1 LWRTSITTVLGLLAV
16 VVLVAATA
24 VFTAGEFSL
33 VAVDRSSVEA
43 AVAAGSRRARLVLS
57 MLRRMPFQLSGTQ
70 LGVTLC
76 SLLLGFAAEPVIGQ
90 ALRSPVDAIVGVR
103 NGHGLSVA
111 FAFVIATISQ
121 LLLAELIPKNVAVAR
136 PQRVAFTLAPILRG
150 YTVVF
155 SPVIS
160 ALNTL
165 SRATVRLFGVEPRD
179 ELRSAFSATE
189 LERLVASSGREGTLD
204 PEAARLLT
212 RTLRFAG
219 KTAADALVPRTS
231 VVSIDRDA
239 SVADLAA
246 LAVSSGYSRF
256 PVVEGDLNSVVGIV
270 LAKDVFR
277 VPRAERTRHRVS
289 ELMTDVLAVPERRDL
304 EALLADM
311 REQRRQL
318 AVVIDEFGDAA
329 GIVTLEDLLEE
340 LVGEIDDEYDD
351 PPEVTAGPD
360 GTIVLEGTARPDEV
374 ADATGLRLPDGE
386 FETLAGFVLTQ
397 IGRIPD
403 VGDVVMW
410 EGWRL
415 VVTEMD
421 RRRVARVAITPPQGQ
436 R

>member
-1 LWRTSITTVLGLLAV
+1 MLGLLAV

-43 AVAAGSRRARLVLS
+43 AAAAGNRRAHLVLS
-57 MLRRMPFQLSGTQ
+57 MLGRMPFLLSGTQ

-76 SLLLGFAAEPVIGQ
+76 SLLLGFSAEPVIGQ
-90 ALRSPVDAIVGVR
+90 ALRSPVDAMFGVR
-103 NGHGLSVA
+103 NGHGISVA
-111 FAFVIATISQ
+111 IAFVIATISQ

-136 PQRVAFTLAPILRG
+136 PRRVAFTLAPILRG

-160 ALNTL
+160 ALNKM

-179 ELRSAFSATE
+179 ELRSAFSAKE
-189 LERLVASSGREGTLD
+189 LERLVLSSGREGTLD

-231 VVSIDRDA
+231 VVSIDRNA
-239 SVADLAA
+239 TVVELGA
-246 LAVSSGYSRF
+246 LAVNSGYSRF

-351 PPEVTAGPD
+351 APEVTAGPD
-360 GTIVLEGTARPDEV
+360 GTIVLDGTARPDEV
-374 ADATGLRLPDGE
+374 ADATGLQLPEGE

-397 IGRIPD
+397 VGRIPD
-403 VGDVVMW
+403 MGDAVLW
-410 EGWRL
+410 DGWRL

-421 RRRVARVAITPPQGQ
+421 RRRVARVAVTPPQGQ

>member
-1 LWRTSITTVLGLLAV
+1 
-16 VVLVAATA
+16 
-24 VFTAGEFSL
+24 
-33 VAVDRSSVEA
+33 
-43 AVAAGSRRARLVLS
+43 LVL
-57 MLRRMPFQLSGTQ
+57 
-70 LGVTLC
+70 
-76 SLLLGFAAEPVIGQ
+76 
-90 ALRSPVDAIVGVR
+90 
-103 NGHGLSVA
+103 
-111 FAFVIATISQ
+111 
-121 LLLAELIPKNVAVAR
+121 
-136 PQRVAFTLAPILRG
+136 
-150 YTVVF
+150 
-155 SPVIS
+155 
-160 ALNTL
+160 
-165 SRATVRLFGVEPRD
+165 
-179 ELRSAFSATE
+179 
-189 LERLVASSGREGTLD
+189 SSGREGTLD
-204 PEAARLLT
+204 PEAVRLLT
-212 RTLRFAG
+212 RTLRFAD
-219 KTAADALVPRTS
+219 KNAADALVPRTS
-231 VVSIDRDA
+231 VVSIDRKA
-239 SVADLAA
+239 TVADLGA
-246 LAVSSGYSRF
+246 LAVSSGYSRL

-351 PPEVTAGPD
+351 APDVTAGPD

-374 ADATGLRLPDGE
+374 ADATGLPLPEGE
-386 FETLAGFVLTQ
+386 FETLAGFLLTQ

-403 VGDVVMW
+403 VGDTVLW

-421 RRRVARVAITPPQGQ
+421 RRRVARVAITPTQGQ

>member
-1 LWRTSITTVLGLLAV
+1 
-16 VVLVAATA
+16 
-24 VFTAGEFSL
+24 
-33 VAVDRSSVEA
+33 
-43 AVAAGSRRARLVLS
+43 
-57 MLRRMPFQLSGTQ
+57 M
-70 LGVTLC
+70 
-76 SLLLGFAAEPVIGQ
+76 
-90 ALRSPVDAIVGVR
+90 
-103 NGHGLSVA
+103 
-111 FAFVIATISQ
+111 
-121 LLLAELIPKNVAVAR
+121 
-136 PQRVAFTLAPILRG
+136 
-150 YTVVF
+150 
-155 SPVIS
+155 IS
-160 ALNTL
+160 ALNTM

-179 ELRSAFSATE
+179 ELRSAFSAKE
-189 LERLVASSGREGTLD
+189 LERLVVSSGREGTLD

-231 VVSIDRDA
+231 VVSIDRNA
-239 SVADLAA
+239 TVADLGA

-351 PPEVTAGPD
+351 APEVTAGPD
-360 GTIVLEGTARPDEV
+360 GTIVLDGTARPDEV
-374 ADATGLRLPDGE
+374 ADATGLQLPEGE

-397 IGRIPD
+397 VGRIPD
-403 VGDVVMW
+403 VGDAVLW
-410 EGWRL
+410 DGWRL

-421 RRRVARVAITPPQGQ
+421 RRRVARVAVTPPQGQ